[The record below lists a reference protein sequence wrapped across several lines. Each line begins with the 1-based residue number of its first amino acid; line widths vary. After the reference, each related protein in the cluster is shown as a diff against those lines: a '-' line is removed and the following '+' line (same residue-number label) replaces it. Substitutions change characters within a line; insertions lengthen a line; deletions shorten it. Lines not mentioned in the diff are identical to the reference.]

1 MVIRMPD
8 GPPSS
13 TLASSPVSPPCVTSM
28 AARRAPM
35 TVLPRMT
42 PPESRSSWNPMPAL
56 SARFSR
62 KVAVQVAR
70 AAYAA
75 TSANEASF
83 R

>member
-1 MVIRMPD
+1 
-8 GPPSS
+8 
-13 TLASSPVSPPCVTSM
+13 
-28 AARRAPM
+28 M